1 MKPKIVLI
9 GASTGGPGHLKKILS
24 AILPT
29 FNGAIVI
36 AQHMNATFIPSFI
49 SQFQNE
55 LSLPVHAVDKKMS
68 LHNANIYI
76 CPQNCRMR
84 KGDFSPKIEPVEEGD
99 TPYNP
104 SIDSL
109 FSSSVECAK
118 DAEIL
123 AVLLTG
129 IGHDGAN
136 GLSEL
141 QKIGAKCIAESEKS
155 AIVYGMPKRAI
166 EINPNIVS
174 LPLDDIVQ
182 TIKKFGES

>member
-1 MKPKIVLI
+1 MIWQGLCVL
-9 GASTGGPGHLKKILS
+9 A
-24 AILPT
+24 
-29 FNGAIVI
+29 
-36 AQHMNATFIPSFI
+36 
-49 SQFQNE
+49 
-55 LSLPVHAVDKKMS
+55 HAWWRFLTQYS
-68 LHNANIYI
+68 
-76 CPQNCRMR
+76 
-84 KGDFSPKIEPVEEGD
+84 
-99 TPYNP
+99 
-104 SIDSL
+104 

>member
-24 AILPT
+24 AISPT
-29 FNGAIVI
+29 YNGAIVI

-55 LSLPVHAVDKKMS
+55 LTLPVHAINQRMTLS
-68 LHNANIYI
+68 STNIYI
-76 CPQNCRMR
+76 CPQNCHLI
-84 KGDFSPKIEPVEEGD
+84 KGDFAPKVEPIVEGE

-104 SIDSL
+104 SIDTL
-109 FSSSVECAK
+109 FSSAVEYIK

-141 QKIGAKCIAESEKS
+141 QKNGAQCIAESEKS
-155 AIVYGMPKRAI
+155 AIVYGMPKRAM

-174 LPLDDIVQ
+174 LPLDDIIQ

>member
-24 AILPT
+24 AISPT
-29 FNGAIVI
+29 YNGAIVI

-55 LSLPVHAVDKKMS
+55 LSLPVHAINQRMPLS
-68 LHNANIYI
+68 NTNIYI
-76 CPQNCRMR
+76 CPQNCHLI
-84 KGDFSPKIEPVEEGD
+84 KGDFSPKIEPIAEGE

-104 SIDSL
+104 SIDTL
-109 FSSSVECAK
+109 FSSAVEYIK

-141 QKIGAKCIAESEKS
+141 QKNGAQCIAESEKS
-155 AIVYGMPKRAI
+155 AIVYGMPKRAM

-174 LPLDDIVQ
+174 LPLDDIIQ